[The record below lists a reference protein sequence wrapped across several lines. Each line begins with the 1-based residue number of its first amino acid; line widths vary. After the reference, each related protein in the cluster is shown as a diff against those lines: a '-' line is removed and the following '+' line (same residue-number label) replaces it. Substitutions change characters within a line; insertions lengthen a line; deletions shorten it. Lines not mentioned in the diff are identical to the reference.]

1 MLDSATVRRPGLLN
15 GTVDVGRILE
25 CMLYYGRVHLVL
37 DGQLFVG
44 LASAL
49 GMDKLETLLR
59 HPRVTSELAPAF
71 PAVHSERKGTIQTHR
86 PVFMQVLG
94 QKPKLRQSPAELVLN
109 NLRNIKSFEGVSL
122 ARTTKLLSAT
132 SHSNFEGMLGPQKD
146 TDKIFYSLATD
157 PASLKM
163 ALRYKSEKTQSEID
177 LQRLEAMKIE
187 AHQFDDGVVILSD
200 IDPSDVVRREGSDVS
215 WSNVLASVHEYM
227 IDSILAQRRSSDI
240 VGTEEISDFAVMRND
255 LALARADQ
263 SREGI
268 RHFEWFAFENAGAFA
283 DAYNDGSIDFE
294 TALRHIDKSDKF
306 RHWLEGL
313 PPNADIIAEYNAAI
327 AREGVFEGTVPSVAR
342 FAFFT
347 GAGVA
352 ADLALT
358 GGVGTIAGVSLG
370 LFDHLLV
377 QKVVRGWRPNVFV
390 RNSKRLLKRRADS

>member
-1 MLDSATVRRPGLLN
+1 MLDSATIRRPGMIDGN
-15 GTVDVGRILE
+15 VDVGRILE

-49 GMDKLETLLR
+49 GMDKLETLLN

-71 PAVHSERKGTIQTHR
+71 PAVHSERRGTIQTYK

-94 QKPKLRQSPAELVLN
+94 QEPKLRQSPAELMLN
-109 NLRNIKSFEGVSL
+109 NLRNIKSLDGVSIQ
-122 ARTTKLLSAT
+122 RTVKLLKAT
-132 SHSNFEGMLGPQKD
+132 RPSNFGEMLGPQKD

-157 PASLKM
+157 PVSLKM
-163 ALRYKSEKTQSEID
+163 ALRYEGQKTKSRVD
-177 LQRLEAMKIE
+177 LERLESMTID
-187 AHQFDDGVVILSD
+187 AHQFDDGVVIMSNLA
-200 IDPSDVVRREGSDVS
+200 PSDVVQREGSEVS
-215 WSNVLASVHEYM
+215 WSNILASVHEYM
-227 IDSILAQRRSSDI
+227 IDSILAQRRSSDV

-268 RHFEWFAFENAGAFA
+268 RHFEWFAFENVGAFA
-283 DAYNDGSIDFE
+283 DAYNEGSIDFE
-294 TALRHIDKSDKF
+294 TALKHIDKSDKF

-313 PPNADIIAEYNAAI
+313 PPNADIIAEYNAAL

-347 GAGVA
+347 GAGVV

-358 GGVGTIAGVSLG
+358 SGVGTVAGASLA
-370 LFDHLLV
+370 LFDNLLV

-390 RNSKRLLKRRADS
+390 RNSKQLLKRRGDR